1 VGLFDFLGK
10 KKGEGGDERK
20 SKPASGKEIAR
31 LERLVASKLSQN
43 YDRQEAIEELTKIG
57 TADSAAA
64 LLKRFGWSMDPS
76 ITDHDEKDS
85 AVRGIAAAGKAALE
99 PLRAYCKRAESL
111 TWPLK
116 ALRQIVSQ
124 DEVGDE
130 LLALLDQFDTD
141 YVRNPEPKVQLIT
154 ALEEFPSDEVR
165 IAVEPFLGDASE
177 PVRFTAV
184 GTVLSMN
191 DEASVV
197 ALVAQLEEEE
207 SLRVKNRLA
216 QGLADKGWTIPE
228 ELAAAC
234 RKSLPEAYRVANGK
248 IQRA

>member
-1 VGLFDFLGK
+1 VGLFDFLSK
-10 KKGEGGDERK
+10 KKGEGGDKGPSRT
-20 SKPASGKEIAR
+20 SGKEIAR

-43 YDRQEAIEELTKIG
+43 YDRQEAIEQLSKVA

-64 LLKRFGWSMDPS
+64 LLKRFSWSMDPS
-76 ITDHDEKDS
+76 ITDHEEKES
-85 AVRGIAAAGKAALE
+85 AVRGIANAGKAALE
-99 PLRAYCKRAESL
+99 PLRTYCKRAESL
-111 TWPLK
+111 TWALK

-124 DEVGDE
+124 DELADE
-130 LLALLDQFDTD
+130 LLALLDLFDTE

-184 GTVLSMN
+184 GNVLAMD

-197 ALVAQLEEEE
+197 ALIAQLQEEE

-216 QGLADKGWTIPE
+216 QGLADKGWAIPE
-228 ELAAAC
+228 ELMEAC
-234 RKSLPEAYRVANGK
+234 RSSLPDKYRVANGK

>member
-1 VGLFDFLGK
+1 MGLFDFLSK
-10 KKGEGGDERK
+10 KKREGADTKAPTRT
-20 SKPASGKEIAR
+20 SGKEIAR

-43 YDRQEAIEELTKIG
+43 YDRQEAIEELTKVA

-64 LLKRFGWSMDPS
+64 LLKRFSWSMDPS
-76 ITDHDEKDS
+76 ITDHEEKES

-99 PLRAYCKRAESL
+99 PLRAYCKRAESI

-124 DEVGDE
+124 DELADE
-130 LLALLDQFDTD
+130 LLALLDQFDTE
-141 YVRNPEPKVQLIT
+141 YVRNPEPKVQLIK

-177 PVRFTAV
+177 PVRFAAV
-184 GTVLSMN
+184 GNVLAMN
-191 DEASVV
+191 DEASVS
-197 ALVAQLEEEE
+197 ALIAQLQEEE

-216 QGLADKGWTIPE
+216 QGLVDKVWAIPD
-228 ELAAAC
+228 ELGEAC
-234 RKSLPEAYRVANGK
+234 RNALPDTYRVANGK